1 MPAIASASCVASNGH
16 AYAATLHCANSN
28 AKIATAITRTR
39 TRRLIR
45 TGFRHGPI
53 QWEAS
58 YKNLIGRAYR
68 IDVRTALLN
77 RFNYGDRKVA
87 ADDLSLELHLVA
99 HFDFVKHGRLLY
111 WKRHCHRGHI
121 QLLDLAVP

>member
-1 MPAIASASCVASNGH
+1 MPVIAAAPVGAGDGH

-28 AKIATAITRTR
+28 AKIANAITRTR

-53 QWEAS
+53 RWETS

-68 IDVRTALLN
+68 IDV
-77 RFNYGDRKVA
+77 
-87 ADDLSLELHLVA
+87 
-99 HFDFVKHGRLLY
+99 
-111 WKRHCHRGHI
+111 
-121 QLLDLAVP
+121 